1 MLWKHIFAVY
11 NLSMYKIIS
20 IAFVVFFFISC
31 NQQVKKIKKNTDPLE
46 AGREFINA
54 SLTGEYDY
62 AKQYLLKDSTNLM
75 YFDRFV
81 EFDEKKPAADKEGYK
96 NANIII
102 NSTDNVSDSVTIINY
117 SNTYKKEPAKIK
129 LIRKN
134 KEWLVDFKYTFLDSA
149 AYDLK

>member
-1 MLWKHIFAVY
+1 
-11 NLSMYKIIS
+11 MYKIVLV
-20 IAFVVFFFISC
+20 AFTSLFFISC
-31 NQQVKKIKKNTDPLE
+31 DQQVEKIKKNADPLE

-54 SLTGEYDY
+54 SLTGDYDY
-62 AKQYLLKDSTNLM
+62 AKQYLLSDSTNLM

-102 NSTDNVSDSVTIINY
+102 NSTENVSDSVAVINY
-117 SNTYKKEPAKIK
+117 SNTYKREPAKIK

-134 KEWLVDFKYTFLDSA
+134 NEWLVDFKYTFLDS
-149 AYDLK
+149 L

>member
-11 NLSMYKIIS
+11 TVFMYKLIL
-20 IAFVVFFFISC
+20 IALTSLFFISC
-31 NQQVKKIKKNTDPLE
+31 NQQSKKVKKNSDPLE

-54 SLTGEYDY
+54 SLTGDYDY
-62 AKQYLLKDSTNLM
+62 AKQYLLTDSTNLM

-96 NANIII
+96 NSNIII
-102 NSTDNVSDSVTIINY
+102 NSTENISDSVTVINY

-134 KEWLVDFKYTFLDSA
+134 NEWLVDFKYTFLDS
-149 AYDLK
+149 L

>member
-1 MLWKHIFAVY
+1 
-11 NLSMYKIIS
+11 MYKFLLIS
-20 IAFVVFFFISC
+20 FASLFFISC
-31 NQQVKKIKKNTDPLE
+31 DQQVDKAKKNSDPLE

-62 AKQYLLKDSTNLM
+62 AKQYLLPDSTNLM

-102 NSTDNVSDSVTIINY
+102 NSTENISDSVAIINY

-134 KEWLVDFKYTFLDSA
+134 NEWLVDFKYTFLDS
-149 AYDLK
+149 L